1 MQQFSPIKTWWSHG
15 RRIGVSRLRLA
26 RQIMGWL
33 LLVWFAITT
42 CGLLLAAWEGVRL
55 RALLAESPGTAQS
68 YEQALGRVNRLGFG
82 VRIGLWNPVV
92 LVAGFVPSV
101 KPYVSL
107 ARSGSEFMT
116 IVRRSLAGNEQLLV
130 EALASLDQ
138 GTSNSNET
146 PNLLSAAR
154 LSAAVSPRFLQEYD
168 AVAGLLRTTLTELES
183 VDRLPDVAETLRLL
197 LEEESTVRDLLL
209 IAGDAPRLLG
219 EEKPIRYF
227 VALTTTSELRGLQG
241 LIGQFAVFSADRGVL
256 RLEKIGLN
264 SELKTPRE
272 LPSMLRETYGVVYGT
287 NNPEWLNMTMSPF
300 VSDLGLQVA
309 SASLDSGLQ
318 VPQVV
323 VAMDIKLLSRMV
335 ELLGESVTTKDGS
348 QLTSTESIAAYLTN
362 GIYFDFPV
370 DQSAR
375 KEFQRQIS
383 SRLMPVILSDP
394 RAMASRSAELLPLL
408 SRGHFAI
415 WVDPTAIDSVIN
427 RTSLGRVY
435 DPTGR
440 DVWLA
445 FNNLTANKLDFYLQ
459 PRVSLTEV
467 CTSGNLWSRWNID
480 LINEAIPGYPYPE
493 YLALRADLRDE
504 IAVDAD
510 RTRSLGS
517 HLDASVFLPASFR
530 VVGLRDSSG
539 AEVGKFESDAYGGR
553 VIRFHFQIP
562 AGATASFELT
572 TIRDSCDQYVLRL
585 PILQSDWVRRLPTSA
600 FGEVR

>member
-1 MQQFSPIKTWWSHG
+1 MQQFSPIKTWWSLG
-15 RRIGVSRLRLA
+15 RRIGVAMLRLA
-26 RQIMGWL
+26 RPIVGWL

-55 RALLAESPGTAQS
+55 RALLAESPRTAQS
-68 YEQALGRVNRLGFG
+68 YEQALGRVNRLGVG

-92 LVAGFVPSV
+92 LVAGFVPSA

-107 ARSGSEFMT
+107 AHSGSEFMT
-116 IVRRSLAGNEQLLV
+116 IVRRSIAGNEQLLV

-138 GTSNSNET
+138 GTTNSNET

-154 LSAAVSPRFLQEYD
+154 LSAAVSPRFLEEYD
-168 AVAGLLRTTLTELES
+168 AVAGLLRTTLSELES
-183 VDRLPDVAETLRLL
+183 VDRLPDVAKTLRLL

-219 EEKPIRYF
+219 EEKSIRYF

-383 SRLMPVILSDP
+383 SQLIPVILSDP
-394 RAMASRSAELLPLL
+394 RAMASGSAELLPLL

-440 DVWLA
+440 DIWLA
-445 FNNLTANKLDFYLQ
+445 FNNLTANKLDFYIQ
-459 PRVSLTEV
+459 PRISLTEV

-480 LINEAIPGYPYPE
+480 LRNEAVPGYPYPE

-504 IAVDAD
+504 VALDAD

-517 HLDASVFLPASFR
+517 HLDASVFLPASFKM
-530 VVGLRDSSG
+530 VQLRDSSG
-539 AEVGKFESDAYGGR
+539 AEVGRFESDAYGGS

-562 AGATASFELT
+562 AGETASFELT
-572 TIRDSCDQYVLRL
+572 TIRDSCDRYVLRL

-600 FGEVR
+600 YGEVR